1 MREKYAGFFH
11 PAHEFEDHH
20 SSHPAWRV
28 TSNDWHI
35 ANRVSR
41 LLGGKAQQHPSANGF
56 HWTVETESARLRV
69 ALECNTE
76 SDIRFRLAN
85 YQELGLFQLTSKSQM
100 LMSTLTKEVQA
111 FSAAILH
118 ELSIE
123 PIEFTTRNGVIVT
136 YLRPVLLPSDK

>member
-1 MREKYAGFFH
+1 M
-11 PAHEFEDHH
+11 
-20 SSHPAWRV
+20 
-28 TSNDWHI
+28 
-35 ANRVSR
+35 
-41 LLGGKAQQHPSANGF
+41 
-56 HWTVETESARLRV
+56 ETESARLRV